1 MNSKK
6 VKKGVYLFS
15 CKGGAGNEGNN
26 VAWMFAKL
34 TSSKVYACTGSV
46 SYSKIFGKY
55 YARKHGIGELSKHF
69 IIRKNIFFG
78 VQILRKVRQDNGES
92 RSEII
97 EKNIWLLSAII
108 FIVILLGGIYLRLD
122 KVNMDSVKKVE
133 VCFQYGNTNAINQ
146 LSDREVASVKT
157 IFNGKKLYKDNLS
170 CGFSEAVSI
179 KFDDEHTF
187 CIARDTCPIVY
198 WEEKNRY
205 IRLTEDEKTQ
215 LYNLLEPYGFI
226 FPCV

>member
-1 MNSKK
+1 MK
-6 VKKGVYLFS
+6 
-15 CKGGAGNEGNN
+15 
-26 VAWMFAKL
+26 
-34 TSSKVYACTGSV
+34 
-46 SYSKIFGKY
+46 
-55 YARKHGIGELSKHF
+55 
-69 IIRKNIFFG
+69 
-78 VQILRKVRQDNGES
+78 
-92 RSEII
+92 
-97 EKNIWLLSAII
+97 KNIWLLSAII

-187 CIARDTCPIVY
+187 CIAWDTCPIVY

>member
-1 MNSKK
+1 MLVQEAFRTLKFL
-6 VKKGVYLFS
+6 VGTML
-15 CKGGAGNEGNN
+15 E
-26 VAWMFAKL
+26 
-34 TSSKVYACTGSV
+34 
-46 SYSKIFGKY
+46 
-55 YARKHGIGELSKHF
+55 KHGIGELSKHF

-215 LYNLLEPYGFI
+215 WYNLLEPYGFI

>member
-1 MNSKK
+1 
-6 VKKGVYLFS
+6 
-15 CKGGAGNEGNN
+15 
-26 VAWMFAKL
+26 MFVQEAFRTLKFL
-34 TSSKVYACTGSV
+34 V
-46 SYSKIFGKY
+46 STMLE
-55 YARKHGIGELSKHF
+55 KHGIGELSKHF

>member
-1 MNSKK
+1 MLVQEAFRTLKF
-6 VKKGVYLFS
+6 L
-15 CKGGAGNEGNN
+15 
-26 VAWMFAKL
+26 
-34 TSSKVYACTGSV
+34 V
-46 SYSKIFGKY
+46 STMLE
-55 YARKHGIGELSKHF
+55 KHGIGELSKHF
-69 IIRKNIFFG
+69 IIRKNIFFW

-97 EKNIWLLSAII
+97 EKKIWLLSAII

>member
-1 MNSKK
+1 MLVQEAFRTLKF
-6 VKKGVYLFS
+6 L
-15 CKGGAGNEGNN
+15 
-26 VAWMFAKL
+26 
-34 TSSKVYACTGSV
+34 V
-46 SYSKIFGKY
+46 STMLE
-55 YARKHGIGELSKHF
+55 KHGIGELSKHF

>member
-1 MNSKK
+1 MLVQEAFRTLKF
-6 VKKGVYLFS
+6 L
-15 CKGGAGNEGNN
+15 
-26 VAWMFAKL
+26 
-34 TSSKVYACTGSV
+34 V
-46 SYSKIFGKY
+46 STMLE
-55 YARKHGIGELSKHF
+55 KHGIGELSKHF
-69 IIRKNIFFG
+69 IIRKNIFLG

>member
-1 MNSKK
+1 MSEI
-6 VKKGVYLFS
+6 VG
-15 CKGGAGNEGNN
+15 
-26 VAWMFAKL
+26 
-34 TSSKVYACTGSV
+34 
-46 SYSKIFGKY
+46 
-55 YARKHGIGELSKHF
+55 GELKRWSETIYF
-69 IIRKNIFFG
+69 LG

>member
-1 MNSKK
+1 MLVQEAFRTLKF
-6 VKKGVYLFS
+6 L
-15 CKGGAGNEGNN
+15 
-26 VAWMFAKL
+26 
-34 TSSKVYACTGSV
+34 V
-46 SYSKIFGKY
+46 STMLE
-55 YARKHGIGELSKHF
+55 KHGIGELSKHF

-122 KVNMDSVKKVE
+122 KVNMDSVKKVD

>member
-1 MNSKK
+1 MLVQEAFRTLKF
-6 VKKGVYLFS
+6 L
-15 CKGGAGNEGNN
+15 
-26 VAWMFAKL
+26 
-34 TSSKVYACTGSV
+34 V
-46 SYSKIFGKY
+46 STMLE
-55 YARKHGIGELSKHF
+55 KHGIGELSKHF

-133 VCFQYGNTNAINQ
+133 ICFQYGNTNAINQ

>member
-1 MNSKK
+1 MLVQEAFRTLKF
-6 VKKGVYLFS
+6 L
-15 CKGGAGNEGNN
+15 
-26 VAWMFAKL
+26 
-34 TSSKVYACTGSV
+34 V
-46 SYSKIFGKY
+46 STMLE
-55 YARKHGIGELSKHF
+55 KHGIGELSKHF

-92 RSEII
+92 KSEII

>member
-1 MNSKK
+1 MLVQEAFRTLKF
-6 VKKGVYLFS
+6 L
-15 CKGGAGNEGNN
+15 
-26 VAWMFAKL
+26 
-34 TSSKVYACTGSV
+34 V
-46 SYSKIFGKY
+46 STMLE
-55 YARKHGIGELSKHF
+55 KHGIGELSKHF

-108 FIVILLGGIYLRLD
+108 FIVILLGEIYLRLD